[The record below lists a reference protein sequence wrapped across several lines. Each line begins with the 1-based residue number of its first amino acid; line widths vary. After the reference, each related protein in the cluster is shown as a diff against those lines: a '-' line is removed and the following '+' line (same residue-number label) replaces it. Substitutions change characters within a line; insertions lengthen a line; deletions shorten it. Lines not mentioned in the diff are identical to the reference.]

1 MFDNPSLISLSVCLF
16 LFIKR
21 EKTTFSTSQLLSLSL
36 SFSVS
41 FMVEKKKK
49 DRSYKVKED
58 PVGTMKYRL
67 GKSERVFLFEIFTFH
82 ALTMKKILALLY

>member
-1 MFDNPSLISLSVCLF
+1 MSQSFSLSVL
-16 LFIKR
+16 LVDKR
-21 EKTTFSTSQLLSLSL
+21 
-36 SFSVS
+36 
-41 FMVEKKKK
+41 KK
-49 DRSYKVKED
+49 RYISYKVKED